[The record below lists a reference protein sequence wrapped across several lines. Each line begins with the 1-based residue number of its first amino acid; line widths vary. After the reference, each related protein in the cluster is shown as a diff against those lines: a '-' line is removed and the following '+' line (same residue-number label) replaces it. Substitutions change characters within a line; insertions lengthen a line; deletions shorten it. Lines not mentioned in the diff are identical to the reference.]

1 MSERKSTLAAK
12 ITLRVSIMIFAI
24 LLLIGIVVDIIVR
37 DSNQDLYNNRI
48 SDTIAL
54 MDKGIDNYFN
64 NLEGIINLVSDTELI
79 KQHDGYITSY
89 KNQTAP
95 SGQKIKM
102 DPEKM
107 GKYEREVYDQ
117 LELFTKQFSSIEEFC
132 LGLEAEGNYVQYP
145 ASDRSSNYDCTTR
158 SWYKNAKARN
168 GKIDISD
175 AYRSSNGV
183 ASILVSKFFNDDK
196 GKGRGVLT
204 MTADLSY
211 LKEICDATRKG
222 TKQDGYIILSD
233 KTGTII
239 LDQSDKANN
248 FLPVTDII
256 PQFEFNKKE
265 NFIYKMGGVQ
275 YDIRVHPSSNR
286 YLPLNY
292 IMITPYAVVNKV
304 NSIFVMFMAIAI
316 IISAA
321 IAIVI
326 SIFIANSITKPL
338 KDTVSILKD
347 ISEGEGDLT
356 KRISVKGHDEIAQL
370 SSYFNKT
377 IEKIN
382 KSISTVMTESN
393 SMLDIATK
401 LSNSVSD
408 TACSVNQ
415 IDSNITSI
423 KNQIVNQSAGVE
435 ETSSTIEEIKGN
447 ISNLN
452 HNINKQSIS
461 VAQSS
466 SAVEEMVANIRSV
479 TEILKKNSTSVSE
492 LSESANIG
500 RRVVNDNVEL
510 IKEITKSSEGLIE
523 ASEIIQ
529 NIASQTNLLAM
540 NAAIEAAHAGD
551 AGKGFSVVADEIRK
565 LAETSGEQG
574 KTISTV
580 LTALNELI
588 LKVTD
593 ASLDLQTKFDI
604 IFDNTRT
611 VSEQE
616 AVINSAMEE
625 QNSGSQQI
633 LEAMHEITSI
643 TEEVLQ
649 SSMLME
655 QGAKEVSIEMQK
667 LFDITTEINSG
678 MTEMTSGMNQI
689 NNAIQDINVKTN
701 DNQSSIIHVTD
712 TLNTFKV

>member
-1 MSERKSTLAAK
+1 MSNRKSTLAAK
-12 ITLRVSIMIFAI
+12 ITLRVSIMITAI
-24 LLLIGIVVDIIVR
+24 LILVGIIV
-37 DSNQDLYNNRI
+37 DTIVTEFNHELYNSRI

-64 NLEGIINLVSDTELI
+64 DLGGIINLVADMELI
-79 KQHDGYITSY
+79 KQSDGYITSY

-102 DPEKM
+102 DPAKM
-107 GKYEREVYDQ
+107 GRYEREVYDQ

-145 ASDRSSNYDCTTR
+145 PSDRSSNYDCTTR
-158 SWYKNAKARN
+158 SWYKNAKAKN

-183 ASILVSKFFNDDK
+183 ASILVSRFFNDDK

-211 LKEICDATRKG
+211 LKDICDAIRKG
-222 TKQDGYIILSD
+222 TKQDGYILISD

-265 NFIYKMGGVQ
+265 EFIYKINGVE
-275 YDIRVHPSSNR
+275 YDIRVNPSANNF
-286 YLPLNY
+286 LPLNY
-292 IMITPYAVVNKV
+292 IMVTPYKVVNKV
-304 NSIFVMFMAIAI
+304 NSIFLMFMVGAIIISAIIAI
-316 IISAA
+316 IIS
-321 IAIVI
+321 IL
-326 SIFIANSITKPL
+326 IANSIAKPL
-338 KDTVSILKD
+338 KNTVAILKD

-356 KRISVKGHDEIAQL
+356 KRLTVKGHDEIAQL

-377 IEKIN
+377 IDKIN
-382 KSISTVMTESN
+382 MTISTVMSESS

-415 IDSNITSI
+415 IDSNLSSM

-435 ETSSTIEEIKGN
+435 ETSSTIEEIRHN
-447 ISNLN
+447 ISGLN

-479 TEILKKNSTSVSE
+479 TEILKKNSSSVTE
-492 LSESANIG
+492 LEESANIG

-588 LKVTD
+588 HKVTD

-604 IFDNTRT
+604 IYENTRT

-633 LEAMHEITSI
+633 LEAMQEITQI
-643 TEEVLQ
+643 TEGVLQ
-649 SSMLME
+649 SAMMME

-678 MTEMTSGMNQI
+678 MQEMTSGMNQI

-701 DNQSSIIHVTD
+701 NNQESITLVTD
-712 TLNTFKV
+712 TLNTFKI